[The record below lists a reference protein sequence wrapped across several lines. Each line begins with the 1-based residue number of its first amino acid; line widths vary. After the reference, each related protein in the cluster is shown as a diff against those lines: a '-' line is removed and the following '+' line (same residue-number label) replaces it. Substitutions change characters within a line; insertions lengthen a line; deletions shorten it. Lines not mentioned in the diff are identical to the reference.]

1 MIEEESKRT
10 GERQRERKRERGREL
25 EKERQRTGTRRRAE
39 GLQRKAPARFHG
51 HRVYTPPLPHVTGG
65 ICPIPTHS
73 RPPFSHSI
81 SFCHCSFSAPCWA
94 HSERDPP
101 AASLAHSSPR
111 FSPFSSFF
119 LLLLLQLLVLRYHLL
134 LLLSPF
140 VVLSFLVSS
149 CLRQISRVIVRTTW
163 RDDQRRLR
171 WTVLRRARRVV
182 RYPLRTDIPPISFT
196 KLSAPLIISLSACYY
211 RCVLCSCTDEP
222 VQ

>member
-65 ICPIPTHS
+65 ICPIPAHS

-119 LLLLLQLLVLRYHLL
+119 FFFFLFNFLF
-134 LLLSPF
+134 F
-140 VVLSFLVSS
+140 VIIFFSS
-149 CLRQISRVIVRTTW
+149 CRLSSSYRFLSRPVYAKSRV
-163 RDDQRRLR
+163 
-171 WTVLRRARRVV
+171 
-182 RYPLRTDIPPISFT
+182 
-196 KLSAPLIISLSACYY
+196 
-211 RCVLCSCTDEP
+211 
-222 VQ
+222 